1 MIASLLKRIF
11 IQIDGLSRKPSQ
23 KIVEFC
29 PKSDEHYNY
38 FPAFTKHYKIPIY
51 QNESV
56 ELADNCSKKY
66 PKHHKFSP
74 GLIAISCQHRVL
86 YNLLLSIFKV
96 QPKVIIYD
104 NACNLHKTC
113 MKRDP
118 KVFMDTTFLIDRFH
132 STNHKCSSSYSLRN
146 IKTEEM
152 KKINSQ
158 VCEQLFSSLRR
169 IATQIAYMRLENVFY
184 TTTYFL
190 ACLNNISNKPKTLGK

>member
-1 MIASLLKRIF
+1 MHTLEYLINSIHTSVDIDGNVTLHPMIASLLKRIF

-56 ELADNCSKKY
+56 ELADNCSKY
-66 PKHHKFSP
+66 S
-74 GLIAISCQHRVL
+74 Q
-86 YNLLLSIFKV
+86 
-96 QPKVIIYD
+96 
-104 NACNLHKTC
+104 
-113 MKRDP
+113 RDP

-184 TTTYFL
+184 TTRYFL